1 MPGSKWVIVGG
12 ESGPG
17 ARTINPEWVR
27 DILIGNCLAGLSRTA
42 VPPTNLL
49 LARARAPSGLE
60 DDGEQDQRWRH
71 YDHHGPRDHLNRCPL
86 PILQREALANEVS
99 GPPRTERRLPGVCK
113 SAGLPSSRFPVRLGS
128 PSRHAFA
135 RNSPVTRISFAHH
148 G

>member
-49 LARARAPSGLE
+49 LAGARAPSGLE
-60 DDGEQDQRWRH
+60 GDGEPDQRWRH

-86 PILQREALANEVS
+86 PILQREALANVGPQRCTKVS
-99 GPPRTERRLPGVCK
+99 ARPELNGGYQGSANRLAYPPRGSL
-113 SAGLPSSRFPVRLGS
+113 SALDRPRDTPSL
-128 PSRHAFA
+128 
-135 RNSPVTRISFAHH
+135 
-148 G
+148 